1 MLARQ
6 ARREVAGMSRRIVLP
21 AGVLLWLGFW
31 FWAFSFG
38 YSDSFFDYDLCSRL
52 SVFVAALFGAV
63 VVPVSGYLAWR
74 RHPSLPGALGAH
86 AVGLVLAVGP
96 IVLAPYALSRLSGSC
111 RLEGD
116 DAMGAGFDL
125 LILLGIGATS
135 LVVLLV
141 AAAIRGLARSRRE
154 RGRAP

>member
-1 MLARQ
+1 
-6 ARREVAGMSRRIVLP
+6 MSRRVVLP
-21 AGVLLWLGFW
+21 AGLLLWLGFW

-38 YSDSFFDYDLCSRL
+38 YSDSFFHYDLCSRL
-52 SVFVAALFGAV
+52 TVFAAALFGAAA
-63 VVPVSGYLAWR
+63 VPVSGYLAWR

-86 AVGLVLAVGP
+86 AVGLVLALGP
-96 IVLAPYALSRLSGSC
+96 IVLAPFVLSRLPGSC
-111 RLEGD
+111 RLEAD

-125 LILLGIGATS
+125 LFLLGLGATS

-141 AAAIRGLARSRRE
+141 AAAIRGRARSRRE